1 MSYWHKSTELPE
13 YPVVPCLIAVPP
25 SQDCE
30 FWTLH
35 SLLHCWHESEGCW
48 VSMAN
53 ESRLYP
59 GDDFRW
65 GYEIELFAEL
75 EHEDEEEAAHV

>member
-13 YPVVPCLIAVPP
+13 HPVVPCLIAERSP
-25 SQDCE
+25 DGHWMLTE
-30 FWTLH
+30 EHFT
-35 SLLHCWHESEGCW
+35 WHELFGAWLSDSCGKT
-48 VSMAN
+48 
-53 ESRLYP
+53 LQP